1 MFEQSIKTQLTNIYP
16 SSKAYENYVNRE
28 VVFRSLDENLK
39 TSIVEK
45 EFSVR
50 LVEKEDK
57 NLGSGEFI
65 TVTNVKDL
73 TGNEIRKIN
82 QILEQIK
89 ETGKF
94 LFLSDGTN
102 SFLISSI
109 KESYPVISSLQKSAE
124 SNNGVS
130 VPFAVVDEVPTFPG
144 CENALDKKAC
154 FQEKM
159 IAHIKKNFNYP
170 KEAQDLGI
178 QGRVSLV
185 FSISTDGT
193 IKNIRKRGPH
203 KLLENE
209 AVRIIERLPKMIPG
223 KDGDKTVDVPFSIP
237 ITFKLNTSSTMRS
250 E

>member
-1 MFEQSIKTQLTNIYP
+1 MLLVPLVLGMLVYTSCEITKDNLYETDNTEIQLKI
-16 SSKAYENYVNRE
+16 SKEA
-28 VVFRSLDENLK
+28 
-39 TSIVEK
+39 I
-45 EFSVR
+45 
-50 LVEKEDK
+50 
-57 NLGSGEFI
+57 
-65 TVTNVKDL
+65 
-73 TGNEIRKIN
+73 
-82 QILEQIK
+82 
-89 ETGKF
+89 
-94 LFLSDGTN
+94 
-102 SFLISSI
+102 
-109 KESYPVISSLQKSAE
+109 
-124 SNNGVS
+124 
-130 VPFAVVDEVPTFPG
+130 PFTIVDEVPIFPG
-144 CENALDKKAC
+144 CENAEDKKAC

-159 IAHIKKNFNYP
+159 QLHIRKNFNYP